1 MDEDNTTWPK
11 NFMNIGN
18 RTFLWTWD
26 NKKEFVE
33 FTLLE
38 MTKPTKMFLQWF
50 NYCTFKTKQEHD
62 WPSKGHCDEE
72 SCGLRKNEVE

>member
-11 NFMNIGN
+11 NFMNVGE
-18 RTFLWTWD
+18 RTFLWTWN

-38 MTKPTKMFLQWF
+38 MTKPTKMFLRWF
-50 NYCTFKTKQEHD
+50 NYCTLKTKQEND
-62 WPSKGHCDEE
+62 
-72 SCGLRKNEVE
+72 